1 MNRGTRGE
9 RPQQRLRKWQGR
21 CGGAP
26 HAGCGGM
33 HARAIRG
40 NANSVGG
47 GKPGA
52 TPARQAWAHFFARY
66 ETAFTKTHIKPRLL
80 QKHVLSGHCMRRCR
94 GHNSIFTT
102 QDLLSCIIA
111 RWKTSRWHVFPHHVV
126 PPTLRR
132 NPISAFSVGRHALGA
147 AACTI
152 PGCPEQHRVRCSLA
166 PGE

>member
-33 HARAIRG
+33 RARAIRG
-40 NANSVGG
+40 NAINVGG
-47 GKPGA
+47 GKRKRRPRA
-52 TPARQAWAHFFARY
+52 TLGSIPSPDMKQLSQRPHIKRAYCRNMCSRDIAC
-66 ETAFTKTHIKPRLL
+66 EDVGGITAFLQRKIYSRVLL
-80 QKHVLSGHCMRRCR
+80 RDGKQADGTFFRIMSG
-94 GHNSIFTT
+94 
-102 QDLLSCIIA
+102 
-111 RWKTSRWHVFPHHVV
+111 

-152 PGCPEQHRVRCSLA
+152 PGCPEQPRGRCSLA
-166 PGE
+166 SGE

>member
-1 MNRGTRGE
+1 MARQVRGS
-9 RPQQRLRKWQGR
+9 
-21 CGGAP
+21 P
-26 HAGCGGM
+26 HAGCWRM
-33 HARAIRG
+33 RARAIRR

-52 TPARQAWAHFFARY
+52 TPARRAWEHPFARY

-94 GHNSIFTT
+94 GGITAFLQRSNYSRV
-102 QDLLSCIIA
+102 LLRDGKQADGTFFASCRGHRIA
-111 RWKTSRWHVFPHHVV
+111 KDVV

-147 AACTI
+147 AAYTI